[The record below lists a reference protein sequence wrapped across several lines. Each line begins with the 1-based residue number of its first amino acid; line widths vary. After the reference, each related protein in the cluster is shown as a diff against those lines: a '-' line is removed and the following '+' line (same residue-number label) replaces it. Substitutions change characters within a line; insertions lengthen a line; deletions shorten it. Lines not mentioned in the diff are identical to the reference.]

1 MHTRTHHERAV
12 RVFKRGMGSQD
23 RVVGLNDRVSHRRR
37 GVDAELELRLLA
49 IVGGKALEDE
59 STEAGTSSTTKRV
72 EHEEALQTVAIV
84 GQPANLVHNDINL
97 LLANGVVATSVYK
110 SVRSKRLAKIG
121 SH

>member
-1 MHTRTHHERAV
+1 
-12 RVFKRGMGSQD
+12 MGRQN
-23 RVVGLNDRVSHRRR
+23 RVVGLDDRARELGS
-37 GVDAELELRLLA
+37 GVDTELKLRLLA
-49 IVGGKALEDE
+49 VVVGQALHEE
-59 STEAGTSSTTKRV
+59 STETRASSTTERV

>member
-1 MHTRTHHERAV
+1 
-12 RVFKRGMGSQD
+12 MGGKN
-23 RVVGLNDRVSHRRR
+23 RVVRLDNRVGHRWCRIHR
-37 GVDAELELRLLA
+37 ELQLRLLS
-49 IVGGKALEDE
+49 IVGRQTLQDE
-59 STEAGTSSTTKRV
+59 STKTGTSSTTERM
-72 EHEEALQTVAIV
+72 EDEEALQTVAIV